1 MGTDDLLNNNESTNS
16 HSFSSILRD
25 HNVTLEC
32 TIRGKMNFN
41 WFNGN
46 TWIMCNEIEDV
57 DFEAVPRVNS
67 PLLLSHTGEMDYKL
81 YLHGVI
87 RAIEVNLSGKE
98 WRNQDING
106 TMVITQS
113 TANKLAH
120 EDLFKPIKVNYLQ
133 ACENLLNAFNKRIVN
148 DKVELIN
155 KK

>member
-1 MGTDDLLNNNESTNS
+1 
-16 HSFSSILRD
+16 
-25 HNVTLEC
+25 
-32 TIRGKMNFN
+32 
-41 WFNGN
+41 
-46 TWIMCNEIEDV
+46 
-57 DFEAVPRVNS
+57 
-67 PLLLSHTGEMDYKL
+67 MDYKL